1 MVARAGRRPPPEA
14 RAGTLVLPP
23 VAPHRTLQARNVNFE
38 GSRMREIRTYGL
50 RWRPLVRAS
59 LNGATGVD
67 PTAGGSGPVRSVEM
81 RSREPVLV
89 IELQGASLRAPAAA
103 LVGERAAAIVAL
115 EDLALDR
122 SGNVTRTQ
130 VVGLLVRCLP
140 CLPTRGEALLL
151 DLLDQQVES
160 LFEDGRHISVRDSVP
175 EQILGLAELVTT
187 RATRGELKLERLLGE
202 RGNHGPAF
210 IASRCQR
217 GWRCER
223 ERERRLGQRTRHRS
237 AERECG

>member
-1 MVARAGRRPPPEA
+1 MNAGMTWNRVDRFARSFHE
-14 RAGTLVLPP
+14 RATVHLLRGVLV
-23 VAPHRTLQARNVNFE
+23 VRTAEQA
-38 GSRMREIRTYGL
+38 
-50 RWRPLVRAS
+50 
-59 LNGATGVD
+59 D
-67 PTAGGSGPVRSVEM
+67 PVRSVEM

-122 SGNVTRTQ
+122 IGNVTRTQ

-175 EQILGLAELVTT
+175 EQILGLAELVTAH
-187 RATRGELKLERLLGE
+187 ATRGELKLERLLGE

-210 IASRCQR
+210 IASRRQR